1 MWILFFRKSP
11 YFQNW
16 KNHVFWNVAFT
27 LWTLLF
33 SSRVERECETFSF
46 NLSLSFSEQ
55 IKALPISSNY
65 VVHQWVNYECCSNW
79 WYSCRAAHLVNVLVE
94 LCAEVK
100 VVVLSPTKAPLPCHL
115 IHLLPVLTLYFSIF
129 KLFTGF
135 VLLSFCASTSFIQL
149 QLSLGIGKSFSFLF
163 WLIFNCQH

>member
-1 MWILFFRKSP
+1 MAQCILNMQENLQCEYCSSGNHPIFKTKKIIYFGMWRSHCGRFS
-11 YFQNW
+11 N
-16 KNHVFWNVAFT
+16 
-27 LWTLLF
+27 

-65 VVHQWVNYECCSNW
+65 AVHQWVNNECCSRW
-79 WYSCRAAHLVNVLVE
+79 WYSCTAAHLVNVLVE

-129 KLFTGF
+129 KPFTGL
-135 VLLSFCASTSFIQL
+135 VLLSFSAATSLIQL
-149 QLSLGIGKSFSFLF
+149 
-163 WLIFNCQH
+163 